1 MDRRRF
7 QIPPQHNGVGAL
19 RKGERSGVIAAR
31 IAPQEAFWRANKVVS
46 AYKGT
51 EKILRSSDPIC
62 LQRPVQQAITER
74 TRVTT
79 IVALPPKPGF
89 SIALNVPR

>member
-7 QIPPQHNGVGAL
+7 QIAPQHNVVGAL

-46 AYKGT
+46 GYKGT
-51 EKILRSSDPIC
+51 ENTSKFLRSSDPIC

-74 TRVTT
+74 TRISFATKT
-79 IVALPPKPGF
+79 GF
-89 SIALNVPR
+89 QC